1 MRALV
6 EKYCPKLVQAFQEKQ
21 KQPNLET
28 RVQALEE
35 AMTDVII
42 AQLSGESE

>member
-21 KQPNLET
+21 KQPNLEI
-28 RVQALEE
+28 RVRALEE

-42 AQLSGESE
+42 TQLSGESE